1 MNIKALTQTHIY
13 DNVGLYILKGC
24 NMSRLTIDITDQQHQ
39 ALKAMAALQGKSI
52 KEYAVER
59 LFPES
64 GGDEQAMA
72 ELRQLLEARVA
83 EASRGEVSTKSISEI
98 AAEVMQTGGIA

>member
-1 MNIKALTQTHIY
+1 
-13 DNVGLYILKGC
+13 
-24 NMSRLTIDITDQQHQ
+24 MSRLTIDITDQQHQ

-59 LFPES
+59 LFPQV
-64 GGDEQAMA
+64 GGHEQAME
-72 ELRQLLEARVA
+72 ELLQLLAARVA

-98 AAEVMQTGGIA
+98 AAEVMQTGDVA